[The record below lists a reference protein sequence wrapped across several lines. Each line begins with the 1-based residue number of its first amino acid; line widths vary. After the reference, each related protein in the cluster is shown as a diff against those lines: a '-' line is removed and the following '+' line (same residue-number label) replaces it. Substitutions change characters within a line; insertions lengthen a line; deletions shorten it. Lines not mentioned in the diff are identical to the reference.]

1 MKLFIDSADI
11 DEIKEAKSYGIL
23 DGVTTNPS
31 LIKKAVTKHGKRK
44 KLDME
49 DYINKIL
56 EDKDFLVRHKE
67 QIVNG
72 FSNTFLTG
80 SHYEFSDDENSR
92 YYDKKY

>member
-1 MKLFIDSADI
+1 MKFIFLN
-11 DEIKEAKSYGIL
+11 EIVYH
-23 DGVTTNPS
+23 DDH
-31 LIKKAVTKHGKRK
+31 KKH
-44 KLDME
+44 MI